1 MGWERE
7 LERLKSPLCPDVI
20 GNLPLYAKRLE
31 AIRAKH
37 KQLKIMERSLK
48 SGKNKADADGEEALT
63 TVRNEISELLSE
75 AYAMP
80 CHGCPVQKP
89 CSKQTE
95 RERQL
100 EKRIKEF
107 DRRIQKETTRYWRTF
122 VALADILRLKGYLDG
137 DKPTKFGQMAASIR
151 GTNELFLCEVAI
163 NGPLDHLTVPQ
174 FSAMMTAL
182 VTEEGRLHDPI
193 RARVSPEAE
202 LAFEAVGQLGRQLF
216 RTQRDF
222 DVDVPI
228 SISPTFSGLTE
239 MWAHGAT
246 WEQMR
251 LATTYDE
258 GDVVRALRRT
268 VDLCRQFMRAPNV
281 PERFLELSM
290 QAERLL
296 ARDEV
301 KEDF

>member
-1 MGWERE
+1 G
-7 LERLKSPLCPDVI
+7 KSKVEPQAEV
-20 GNLPLYAKRLE
+20 
-31 AIRAKH
+31 
-37 KQLKIMERSLK
+37 
-48 SGKNKADADGEEALT
+48 ALT
-63 TVRNEISELLSE
+63 AVRNEISALLSE
-75 AYAMP
+75 AYSMP

-100 EKRIKEF
+100 DRRIKEF
-107 DRRIQKETTRYWRTF
+107 DRRIQRETTRYWRTF
-122 VALADILRLKGYLDG
+122 VALTDILRLKGYLDG
-137 DKPTKFGQMAASIR
+137 DKPTRYGQMAASIR

-163 NGPLDHLTVPQ
+163 NGVIDDLNPAQ
-174 FSAMMTAL
+174 FAAMMTAL
-182 VTEEGRLHDPI
+182 VTEEGRMHEPI
-193 RARVSPEAE
+193 RTRVSPEAE
-202 LAFEAVGQLGRQLF
+202 LAFEKIGQLGRALF

-228 SISPTFSGLTE
+228 SIAPTFSGLTE
-239 MWAHGAT
+239 MWAQGAT
-246 WEQMR
+246 WDQMR

-268 VDLCRQFMRAPNV
+268 VDLCRQFNRAPNV
-281 PERFLELSM
+281 PEKFMMMCM